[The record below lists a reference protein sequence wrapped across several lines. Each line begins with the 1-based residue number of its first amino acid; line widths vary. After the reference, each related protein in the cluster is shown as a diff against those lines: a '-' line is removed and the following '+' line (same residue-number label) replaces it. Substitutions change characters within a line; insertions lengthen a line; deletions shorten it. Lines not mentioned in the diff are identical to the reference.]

1 MSFNQKSCYRS
12 LENASD
18 PVDEVLEREQ
28 QISFELLFKY
38 FDKKLDEQNKKK
50 GSKLHFDAK
59 QTDNKLQLSKLDWK
73 MNSDSKV
80 TK

>member
-38 FDKKLDEQNKKK
+38 FEKKLDEQNKKK

-59 QTDNKLQLSKLDWK
+59 QTDNKLQFSKLD
-73 MNSDSKV
+73 
-80 TK
+80 